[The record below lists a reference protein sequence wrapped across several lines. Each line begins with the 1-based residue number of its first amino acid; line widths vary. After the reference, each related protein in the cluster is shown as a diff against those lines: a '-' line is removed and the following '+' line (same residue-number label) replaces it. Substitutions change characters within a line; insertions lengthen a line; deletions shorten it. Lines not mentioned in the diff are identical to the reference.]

1 MLHEM
6 NREALIETVTRSL
19 ETMAFQVAE
28 PVVAPTAWPV
38 NPVGVSLSFHGCQRG
53 RVEVIASREFTL
65 MLAANVLGA
74 VGSKQDALEKA
85 DDCMKELVHVVAG
98 ALMPRIVNGSGGQI
112 HMSTPTLHSV
122 DAECDW
128 PALAASKSTQ
138 LFNADGHTRAARVVD
153 LD

>member
-6 NREALIETVTRSL
+6 TKDALIETMTRSL
-19 ETMAFQVAE
+19 ETMAFLVAE
-28 PVVAPTAWPV
+28 PVTPPTVAPI
-38 NPVGVSLSFHGCQRG
+38 NPVGASLSFHGCQRG

-74 VGSKQDALEKA
+74 VGSAQDAVEKA
-85 DDCMKELVHVVAG
+85 DDCLKELVHVVAG

-112 HMSTPTLHSV
+112 HMSTPTVHSV

-128 PALAASKSTQ
+128 PALAASSSTQ
-138 LFNADGHTRAARVVD
+138 LFCADGHTVAARVVD